1 MTCSVPLSIRCTEI
15 ASDWYFL
22 VRKVNILHE
31 SIGWKLFSKG
41 IVSFMT
47 IGVQAAPLAAAQL
60 EKVRNHCL
68 DTEQRMYS
76 IQRKIK
82 SLAGDLDTLTD
93 ELASA
98 QARLYNNEPHTIPAT
113 LAGQDIDMT
122 LSMFATQLFVME
134 SPNPSIQIAR
144 SYEAVCLRAYKLP
157 ASPTGT
163 KGGKDFRDRLAEN
176 SPSYANV
183 REAASKARQQ
193 EPSTGKEVTAHL
205 ASCAV
210 GVALAPTTFGLS
222 LIAPLYTQFRLNRI
236 HSKKYQ

>member
-1 MTCSVPLSIRCTEI
+1 MTYSVPLSIRCTEI

-22 VRKVNILHE
+22 VRDINILHE

-41 IVSFMT
+41 VVSFMT
-47 IGVQAAPLAAAQL
+47 VGVQAAPLAAAQL
-60 EKVRNHCL
+60 EKVRKHCL
-68 DTEQRMYS
+68 AVEKQMYY

-82 SLAGDLDTLTD
+82 SLARDLETLTD

-98 QARLYNNEPHTIPAT
+98 QARLYDNEPHTIPAT

-157 ASPTGT
+157 AQPTGT
-163 KGGKDFRDRLAEN
+163 PVKPRFRRLLGGYFNFSQWTGDDGRPKRRISFIPNPNASEAE
-176 SPSYANV
+176 
-183 REAASKARQQ
+183 RRRAARNFFIES
-193 EPSTGKEVTAHL
+193 
-205 ASCAV
+205 
-210 GVALAPTTFGLS
+210 
-222 LIAPLYTQFRLNRI
+222 
-236 HSKKYQ
+236 